1 MKISKLYKPLMSG
14 LLCTLLLSGFTGKE
28 KYIELEGLANGRS
41 SANFKRSGNVLTTLP
56 RGTHGEIMK
65 ATKLRSGNYGIKI
78 KILNGPNAGRTMW
91 VYHRMNGNSTLALYK
106 KIPSNWDSSS
116 QTEAKSE
123 TRPEPRSEEK
133 QNRTND
139 PTRAVATLTI
149 RETRTAIDNQDTT
162 ATETPAARESS
173 TQNEEISELS
183 ALSAI
188 DDTNKRLRNE
198 KADNEEC
205 ADCAITA
212 SGRRSLLRPGHRAM
226 APACNALMNSQGQIG
241 PSGQIVYDVLNSP
254 NNRSAYT
261 KRNALGSFC
270 PNFNQLSDSDK
281 LIAWT
286 WFWTALAREESACD
300 PYIVHA
306 TRSGGRII
314 NPRVGYG
321 LWAMEQSSNIRR
333 GRGPECSD
341 ISTIKGQARCAI
353 EIMKDTQLDNGE
365 TAHDGGSYW
374 GPIRRAHRQIIP
386 HMKRL
391 TLCF

>member
-1 MKISKLYKPLMSG
+1 MSG

-28 KYIELEGLANGRS
+28 KYIELEDLANGRS

-56 RGTHGEIMK
+56 RGTQGEIIK

-91 VYHRMNGNSTLALYK
+91 VYHRMNGDSTLALYK
-106 KIPSNWDSSS
+106 KIPSSWNSSS
-116 QTEAKSE
+116 QTQAKSE
-123 TRPEPRSEEK
+123 ERRESRSEEK
-133 QNRTND
+133 QSRTD
-139 PTRAVATLTI
+139 EPTRAVATLTI
-149 RETRTAIDNQDTT
+149 RETRTVVENKEAPA
-162 ATETPAARESS
+162 ATETTAATENSAS
-173 TQNEEISELS
+173 NDEVSELS
-183 ALSAI
+183 AVTAI
-188 DDTNKRLRNE
+188 NETNKRLRNE
-198 KADNEEC
+198 KSEDEEC
-205 ADCAITA
+205 TDCMITS
-212 SGRRSLLRPGHRAM
+212 SGQRSLLRPERRAM
-226 APACNALMNSQGQIG
+226 VSACNTFMNSQGQIG
-241 PSGQIVYDVLNSP
+241 SGGQIIYNILNSP
-254 NNRSAYT
+254 SNRSSYT
-261 KRNALGSFC
+261 KNNALGNFC

-286 WFWTALAREESACD
+286 WFWTALAQEESGCN

-321 LWAMEQSSNIRR
+321 LWAMEQSSSIRR

-341 ISTIKGQARCAI
+341 ISNISGQARCAI
-353 EIMKDTQLDNGE
+353 EIMKDTQLDDGE

-374 GPIRRAHRQIIP
+374 GPVRRAHRQIIP